1 MRWLLTLFL
10 ISGIT
15 FIGFSQKGKGGGGN
29 KDVILFTCIQVLE
42 NGLIQAQ
49 FGYTNPTNKD
59 ITVGEDESVVFLSDK
74 DDDDESNGI
83 RKILVEVTT
92 FEKNTT
98 NENAF
103 SVTFN
108 SSGHAKW
115 TVTFGNNETKIRATA
130 ASTVCVEPC
139 IVCPVYGGAGK
150 SFTPLG
156 SELTALATG
165 NAGDQPSD
173 IIYQFNPADNTEVL
187 IEIVPKVGRMS
198 FVLDLLEDP
207 TPNGFARVY
216 DTDPLFSDFII
227 DPAII
232 ESIDPVTQ
240 ATKYATI
247 DVYFPISRLLELNN
261 YPDDLNFSRSL
272 YTPIRQAGV
281 TTTKG
286 DNAMLTNKV
295 RESFVLRDEIGNP
308 IPVIGDGISV
318 AVISDSFDKRLYDPN
333 PEENIR
339 EELKDV
345 KTRDLPG
352 DLDEEGN
359 AVLDEDGNVVNGVNV
374 LKDYPGKASD
384 EGRAM
389 LQLIHDV
396 APGATLGFSTGVL
409 SPRDMAL
416 AIDNL
421 ALEGYDIITDDIT
434 YPLEPFYDD
443 FTTDT
448 YNGSIANAIKRFT
461 DEGGIYVTSAGNFA
475 NTGYQSVFVS
485 SMNTPVTVPPLDP
498 GTVAHVFEGQAV
510 KQEIEV
516 DPGTYFLVLQW
527 DENQAS
533 QNNSMGAATDLDIYI
548 LSETGQILVNN
559 NRLNDFGDSAEAVI
573 FQSVAENARANIMI
587 TSANNDNPV
596 DLAFRYIIY
605 RSDGLQILEY
615 NTGTPT
621 ITGHAMTP
629 EAITVGAVD
638 YRLPLKGETLIP
650 EGFSSY
656 GGDLLNGTELNVDI
670 AAPDGGNTT
679 VLSIGN
685 DIDDPTEDDP
695 NDPDNPDKFLN
706 FFGTS
711 AAAPHVAGAAALLLS
726 TALPPSEPGAYSPS
740 WYPDGLPVEV
750 LELFQNNAIAV
761 SDNPD
766 FSMGSGVAQT
776 GSGLINVVEAFKD
789 IAVQTAVIN
798 SFEIVPEPGEEG
810 TPPDPIPGVDTY
822 YVTISGNYIPEDP
835 ADVTVFLGDEQLQI
849 LGEITDTEIT
859 AISVVPFVGNPE
871 LTVFTNSGDLPGG
884 GQSNGLSILPDGKLA
899 LRITANNSTVE
910 FGDTPQFTYKVEGL
924 PKLEGLPDYDEV
936 VFGLLEGETLNTA
949 LENINAALTDLGE
962 PILPLLPEVVVESTA
977 SGDFPQNVGFYPI
990 TSDFGGVELTPEQL
1004 AAYQI
1009 NFINTGEEAGLFT
1022 VNKKDLIIEPAD
1034 ASIVYGEAVNVQLN
1048 YFGVDEEGGKVTFDS
1063 AFEETIRIDHS
1074 NDFFNQDNV
1083 PTFLVINKLR
1093 AVVNSEDLQKIQ
1105 GLLDNGSSWMSGNK
1119 IIQNKL
1125 RAVVNGEMN
1134 LIDLEAQNFKNYFN
1148 IDSLPIGNKL
1158 RAVVNKLRAVVNGQ
1172 DLLNGDMQ
1180 LQLLEEDDPDNVF
1193 QNKLRAV
1200 VNGTP
1205 IQNQEGETGFEAY
1218 NKIFAVVDF
1227 EDGTPADEDGNPIDP
1242 EQKLNVVYATNLLSG
1257 LDVTPVGDPS
1267 KIYPGA
1273 FLSNFGTNFNKQ
1285 YRSADLTVS
1294 PATLSVQTP
1303 NMEIEYG
1310 TTLTIADITSVIDGY
1325 VYEETSETAFPDGI
1339 PYYFIK
1345 TPLPD
1350 DFENRLEIDEL
1361 EEFGEY
1367 RIKIGYPQDYTP
1379 QNYTITNIVDEDN
1392 GTLTLNKAVLYAET
1406 EDLVIDQGAIIDTSS
1421 LTTPIT
1427 GYVTGETQ
1435 DDVFPVGIQYSIED
1449 EEGNAYTPGA
1459 NGVYFIKIMEP
1470 QNYRIEYIHLGT
1482 VYINSNDANRK
1493 IRTYTDCVEEN
1504 PGDPDDLNY
1513 IAHFRYVN
1521 PNDEAIYILEGP
1533 ENQLT
1538 GPAALTAIGELPV
1551 KFLPG
1556 EHTFEIRFNGD
1567 TLKWELISLNSN
1579 HKTST
1584 TTNVNANSN
1593 QCDSS
1598 NTTNESG
1605 IPIYNLYPN
1614 PVKEVSTCIGCEPGI
1629 LYIEQD
1635 ISADVTLNVFDF
1647 YGRQIPIVF
1656 NRITPLN
1663 GTLDMNGLETG
1674 IYFIR
1679 LSTGNDVQ
1687 VFSVVKE

>member
-1 MRWLLTLFL
+1 MHLTMLFSLL
-10 ISGIT
+10 
-15 FIGFSQKGKGGGGN
+15 FILVGYAQKGKKGGGGN

-139 IVCPVYGGAGK
+139 VVCPVFGGAGK

-156 SELTALATG
+156 AELTALATG
-165 NAGDQPSD
+165 NAGDRPSP
-173 IIYQFNPADNTEVL
+173 IIYQFNPADTTEVL
-187 IEIVPKVGRMS
+187 IEIIPKVDRMS
-198 FVLDLLEDP
+198 VVLDLLEASSP
-207 TPNGFARVY
+207 AGFARVY
-216 DTDPLFSDFII
+216 DTDPLVSDFIVNP
-227 DPAII
+227 DII
-232 ESIDPVTQ
+232 ED
-240 ATKYATI
+240 KYATI
-247 DVYFPISRLLELNN
+247 DVYFPISRLLELND
-261 YPDDLNFSRSL
+261 YPDLLNFNRSL
-272 YTPIRQAGV
+272 FTPIRQAGV

-295 RESFVLRDEIGNP
+295 RESFVLRDEFGNP

-333 PEENIR
+333 PQENIR

-374 LKDYPGKASD
+374 LKDYPVKASD

-443 FTTDT
+443 
-448 YNGSIANAIKRFT
+448 YNTENIDGYDGSIAKAIKRFT
-461 DEGGIYVTSAGNFA
+461 DDGGIYVTSAGNFA
-475 NTGYQSVFVS
+475 NTGYQPPALNGGVFVNS
-485 SMNTPVTVPPLDP
+485 TDTPVTIPALDP
-498 GTVAHVFEGQAV
+498 GTKAHVFGGNQDV
-510 KQEIEV
+510 MQEIEV

-527 DENQAS
+527 DEDQAS

-548 LSETGQILVNN
+548 VSELGQILVNT
-559 NRLNDFGDSAEAVI
+559 NRVNDFGDAVEAVI
-573 FQSVAENARANIMI
+573 FQSLAENARANIMI
-587 TSANNDNPV
+587 TSANGNAPPGLV
-596 DLAFRYIIY
+596 FRYIIY

-695 NDPDNPDKFLN
+695 NDPDNPDTFLY

-750 LELFQNNAIAV
+750 LELFQNNAIAMPGA
-761 SDNPD
+761 N
-766 FSMGSGVAQT
+766 AQT

-789 IAVQTAVIN
+789 IAVQTAVIT
-798 SFEIVPEPGEEG
+798 SFEIVPKPGEEG
-810 TPPDPIPGVDTY
+810 EPLPDPILGVDTY

-835 ADVTVFLGDEQLQI
+835 DDVTVFLGDEQLQI

-871 LTVFTNSGDLPGG
+871 LTVITNSGDLPGG
-884 GQSNGLSILPDGKLA
+884 GQSNGLSILPDGKIA

-924 PKLEGLPDYDEV
+924 PKLEGLPDYDQE
-936 VFGLLEGETLNTA
+936 VFGLLPEGETLNTA
-949 LENINAALTDLGE
+949 LVNINAALTDLGE
-962 PILPLLPEVVVESTA
+962 PILPLLPEVVLESTA
-977 SGDFPQNVGFYPI
+977 SGDFPHYVGFYPI
-990 TSDFGGVELTPEQL
+990 TSDFGGVALTPEQL

-1022 VNKKDLIIEPAD
+1022 VNKKDLIIVPAD
-1034 ASIVYGEAVNVQLN
+1034 ASIVYGEAVTVPLN
-1048 YFGVDEEGGKVTFDS
+1048 YFGVDEEGGIVS
-1063 AFEETIRIDHS
+1063 LGSFEDTIRAAHAT
-1074 NDFFNQDNV
+1074 DFFNQDNV
-1083 PTFLVINKLR
+1083 PTFLLINKLR

-1105 GLLDNGSSWMSGNK
+1105 DLLDNGSSWMSGNK

-1125 RAVVNGEMN
+1125 RAVVNGETTLMN
-1134 LIDLEAQNFKNYFN
+1134 LIDLEAQNFKNYF
-1148 IDSLPIGNKL
+1148 DVPDPDDLPIGNKL

-1172 DLLNGDMQ
+1172 DLLNSDMY
-1180 LQLLEEDDPDNVF
+1180 LELLAEDDPDNVF

-1205 IQNQEGETGFEAY
+1205 IQNQAGETGFESY

-1227 EDGTPADEDGNPIDP
+1227 EDGTPADDDGNAIDE

-1303 NMEIEYG
+1303 NMVIEYG

-1325 VYEETSETAFPDGI
+1325 VYEETSETAFPDGV

-1350 DFENRLEIDEL
+1350 IVENRLEINEL
-1361 EEFGEY
+1361 EEFGDY

-1379 QNYTITNIVDEDN
+1379 QNYTITNLVDENN

-1406 EDLVIDQGAIIDTSS
+1406 GDLVIDQGATIDTSS
-1421 LTTPIT
+1421 ITTDIT
-1427 GYVTGETQ
+1427 GYVPGETQ
-1435 DDVFPVGIQYSIED
+1435 DDVFPAGFQYTIED
-1449 EEGNAYTPGA
+1449 ELLNQYTPGA
-1459 NGVYFIKIMEP
+1459 TGVYFIKIVEP
-1470 QNYRIEYIHLGT
+1470 DNYRIEYTHLGT
-1482 VYINSNDANRK
+1482 VYVNSNDANRK
-1493 IRTYTDCVEEN
+1493 IRTYTDCVEDS
-1504 PGDPDDLNY
+1504 PSDPDNLDY

-1521 PNDEAIYILEGP
+1521 PNDEAIYILDP

-1538 GPAALTAIGELPV
+1538 GPGAADYVGELPI

-1556 EHTFEIRFNGD
+1556 EHTFEIRFD
-1567 TLKWELISLNSN
+1567 
-1579 HKTST
+1579 
-1584 TTNVNANSN
+1584 
-1593 QCDSS
+1593 
-1598 NTTNESG
+1598 
-1605 IPIYNLYPN
+1605 
-1614 PVKEVSTCIGCEPGI
+1614 
-1629 LYIEQD
+1629 
-1635 ISADVTLNVFDF
+1635 
-1647 YGRQIPIVF
+1647 
-1656 NRITPLN
+1656 
-1663 GTLDMNGLETG
+1663 
-1674 IYFIR
+1674 
-1679 LSTGNDVQ
+1679 
-1687 VFSVVKE
+1687 